1 MCNSLFSQC
10 PTSRRI
16 LQPHYHSAWT
26 EWTANISVN
35 TPTLTME
42 WENRRCSINQTKW
55 RKKSFVNL
63 LEIISVPEINGTNS
77 AVSDKFQGW
86 YVRHSAERYAR
97 AVQSHGPLGR
107 TGGRRGCRICT
118 WNKLLLTICVG
129 PTGCENVRQNTNR
142 AECARTATVRINL
155 YVALIT
161 GVP

>member
-1 MCNSLFSQC
+1 MSNFPKNSPATLSFGMDGMNCKYFGQYTHTNNRVRKSQ
-10 PTSRRI
+10 
-16 LQPHYHSAWT
+16 
-26 EWTANISVN
+26 
-35 TPTLTME
+35 MFD
-42 WENRRCSINQTKW
+42 QTKW
-55 RKKSFVNL
+55 RKKSFVHL

-77 AVSDKFQGW
+77 AVSYKFQGW

-129 PTGCENVRQNTNR
+129 PTGCECVRQNINR